1 MCPVLAYVA
10 NPLIFCELNHKL
22 RTGIELWISTKLIV
36 VNLVFDYENMLGYHK
51 LCGGLRD

>member
-51 LCGGLRD
+51 PCGGLRN